1 MHLRA
6 ASGRANV
13 TGRVAMTRRS
23 GCKDASFP
31 RSTEHRAGIPP
42 TSAMPSST
50 QEYPMKKL
58 LTRALLL
65 VTLLAPVA
73 AFAQT
78 AVTANPNHQKML
90 LGSTWYET
98 ANKRLVYDFWR
109 TVFEAG
115 QVQYAPMYMDKNY
128 IQHNPNVANGRDAF
142 IAFLTAFVKPTP
154 VQPRVQLPLVA
165 ITADGDLVTLVSV
178 RTLPNP
184 NKPGTTYT
192 TTWFDMFRIEKGL
205 IKEHWDPDTIAGR
218 ASTGGQ

>member
-1 MHLRA
+1 
-6 ASGRANV
+6 
-13 TGRVAMTRRS
+13 
-23 GCKDASFP
+23 
-31 RSTEHRAGIPP
+31 
-42 TSAMPSST
+42 
-50 QEYPMKKL
+50 MKKL
-58 LTRALLL
+58 PTRALLL
-65 VTLLAPVA
+65 VMLVAPVA

-109 TVFEAG
+109 TVLEAG

-142 IAFLTAFVKPTP
+142 IAFLTSLVKPTP

-165 ITADGDLVTLVSV
+165 ITADGDLVTFVSV

-192 TTWFDMFRIEKGL
+192 TTWLDMFRIEKGV
-205 IKEHWDPDTIAGR
+205 IKEHWDTDTISGP
-218 ASTGGQ
+218 STGGQ

>member
-1 MHLRA
+1 
-6 ASGRANV
+6 
-13 TGRVAMTRRS
+13 
-23 GCKDASFP
+23 
-31 RSTEHRAGIPP
+31 
-42 TSAMPSST
+42 
-50 QEYPMKKL
+50 MKKL
-58 LTRALLL
+58 LSRTLLL
-65 VTLLAPVA
+65 VMLVMLVAPMA

>member
-1 MHLRA
+1 
-6 ASGRANV
+6 
-13 TGRVAMTRRS
+13 
-23 GCKDASFP
+23 
-31 RSTEHRAGIPP
+31 
-42 TSAMPSST
+42 
-50 QEYPMKKL
+50 MKKL
-58 LTRALLL
+58 LSRTLLL
-65 VTLLAPVA
+65 VMLVAPMA